1 MENKSQSVFLPE
13 HESRLNETALQLG
26 MQVLT
31 SIAEKNQVSIEDV
44 AETLTGNLENAGS
57 RADGFNSRAKSIAL
71 ELSRLNSEGK
81 LKNPPET
88 YIMDP
93 DFAVIA
99 SELGCEQAARVV
111 DNKNDPDRSDI
122 VAKLRTNRSLPQSLR
137 GDMPL
142 SQGRDYANMSSE
154 QFNKLKKQLKNAAAS
169 GVSTRL

>member
-31 SIAEKNQVSIEDV
+31 SIAEKNQVSVEDV
-44 AETLTGNLENAGS
+44 AESIAGSLENSEGYKN
-57 RADGFNSRAKSIAL
+57 GFTSRAKSIAL
-71 ELSRLNSEGK
+71 ELSRLNREGK
-81 LKNPPET
+81 LKNPPES
-88 YIMDP
+88 YIADP

-99 SELGCEQAARVV
+99 SELGCEQATRVV
-111 DNKNDPDRSDI
+111 DNKNDPDKGDI
-122 VAKLRTNRSLPQSLR
+122 VAKLKSNRSLPQSLR

-142 SQGRDYANMSSE
+142 SQSRDYANMSSE
-154 QFNKLKKQLKNAAAS
+154 QFNKLKKQLRNAASS